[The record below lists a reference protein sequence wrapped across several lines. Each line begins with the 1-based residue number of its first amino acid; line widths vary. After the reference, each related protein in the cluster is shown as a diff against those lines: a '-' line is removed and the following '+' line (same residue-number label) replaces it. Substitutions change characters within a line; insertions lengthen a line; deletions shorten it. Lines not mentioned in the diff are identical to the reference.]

1 MKDDTIE
8 IINDSNEVKVDD
20 NKSADVVVSETNE
33 SMEPQVL
40 ETKVDKK
47 QLKKEE
53 KQRKK
58 EEKLRKKLEKK
69 NKGKNVEN
77 AAINEQTKSNAEE
90 SAQVTIVETAIT
102 KGSAGSQV
110 IGKINGESIVA
121 TNVALP
127 EPIDITVKQK
137 VDTKNNNKK
146 VKVVS
151 KKEKIM
157 SILISIFVIIVFAG
171 AGFVA
176 YYFGY
181 KTNPSIYEL
190 KNVYLELGEQ
200 LPSTVSYYIESSNQ
214 FDDME
219 YVLDLSNVA
228 QNIVGS
234 YTYSISHKNVT
245 KSAQVIVRDTKSPSL
260 TIRDSKDLVFQ
271 KNAKVS
277 KDDIVLLCDDLSNC
291 TYKTE
296 YEIDTET
303 PGEKDVTIIARDDAG
318 NETKEVVKIKV
329 IDIQKTLV
337 CTSSDVDSID
347 KTFKKNT
354 IYTLNFDGNDYL
366 VKQRG
371 IIQYTYSDYAAYF
384 EKFAELQNDDRYT
397 FNRMNFTYSELT
409 DVVTNNLTNLN
420 DLVKFYNDMGYTCK

>member
-1 MKDDTIE
+1 
-8 IINDSNEVKVDD
+8 
-20 NKSADVVVSETNE
+20 
-33 SMEPQVL
+33 
-40 ETKVDKK
+40 
-47 QLKKEE
+47 
-53 KQRKK
+53 
-58 EEKLRKKLEKK
+58 
-69 NKGKNVEN
+69 
-77 AAINEQTKSNAEE
+77 
-90 SAQVTIVETAIT
+90 
-102 KGSAGSQV
+102 
-110 IGKINGESIVA
+110 
-121 TNVALP
+121 
-127 EPIDITVKQK
+127 
-137 VDTKNNNKK
+137 
-146 VKVVS
+146 
-151 KKEKIM
+151 M
-157 SILISIFVIIVFAG
+157 SILISIFVIVVFAG

-397 FNRMNFTYSELT
+397 FNRMNFTDSELT